1 MDLAGAMYVLG
12 VGGIPMWTVEAV
24 AAVFGILTF
33 CGAYFLLY
41 RKDRDRQG
49 E

>member
-1 MDLAGAMYVLG
+1 MDFIAAMYTLG
-12 VGGIPMWTVEAV
+12 VSEMSTWALEGIF
-24 AAVFGILTF
+24 AVFGVLTF

-41 RKDRDRQG
+41 RKDR